1 MSTPHTRAKPSCRH
15 CGAPLLDQRSTESG
29 FCCPGCSYVHRL
41 IGEHGLSDYYNYK
54 DATTPPADPAVF
66 QPRDYGWLESLQAE
80 TEKAGQTR
88 CELLLSV
95 QGISCAGCVW
105 LIERLYQEEP
115 GALDVVVSPQS
126 GELRLRWQR
135 GTLPLA
141 AFARKI
147 QAFGYLVGPP
157 GETGNDDESRGLV
170 RRIGLCTAFAMN
182 VMLFTLPVYFGMDAS
197 FEYARLF
204 STISVGFGTLSFLV
218 GGVYFLSRALAALRL
233 GEAHIDLPIA
243 IGVLGAYLGSLYG
256 WLSGEERYIYFD
268 FVSTFILL
276 MLIGRW
282 AQVAAVE
289 RNRRQ
294 LLRHQIKPPRVHV
307 PAPGGGTVEV
317 PPERLKTGDEFVL
330 LSGQASPVEARLLEG
345 AATMSLASINGESEP
360 RSFRAGEILPSGALN
375 IGLSPLRLEARQAW
389 SESLL
394 SRLLRPGERQGYRH
408 RFLERVIR
416 GYLIG
421 IFATATLGG
430 IGWWLATR
438 DVLHTGAVVVA
449 VLVVSCPCAIGL
461 SFPLAEEMAA
471 IALRRRGVYVRE
483 NDLWA
488 KLPRVRRII
497 FDKTGTLTLETPELV
512 NPEAL
517 RGLDAQARS
526 VLQLLVANSS
536 HPLSQSLLAELL
548 ALGTPAACEGV
559 VDEVIGQGLETKL
572 DGIQWMLGRPAW
584 ACAEAAGNDSNASDS
599 ATVVLSR
606 SGEALARF
614 RFSDRARPDAR
625 EEFEAL
631 EALGYELSILSGD
644 TPAKVAT
651 LATALGLPPERAL
664 GAQSPDAKAAWMQ
677 AMDRQDSLML
687 GDGANDS
694 LAFDRALCRGTPV
707 IHRGILEQ
715 RADFYY
721 LGKGIRGIRALFE
734 ADRIRLRTQRVIIAF
749 SIAYNLLTVGL
760 AVAGHMNP
768 LVAAILMP
776 LNSLLSLLIVSV
788 GMRPAFRI

>member
-1 MSTPHTRAKPSCRH
+1 MQSVPGTSASKKKPSCRH

-29 FCCPGCSYVHRL
+29 FCCPGCAYVYRL

-54 DATTPPADPAVF
+54 AAATPPADPAVF
-66 QPRDYGWLESLQAE
+66 QPRDYGWLDTLQAE
-80 TEKAGQTR
+80 TEKPDTAR

-105 LIERLYQEEP
+105 LIERLYQEET
-115 GALDVVVSPQS
+115 GAIDVVVSPQS

-135 GTLPLA
+135 GTLSLS

-147 QAFGYLVGPP
+147 QSFGYLIGPP
-157 GETGNDDESRGLV
+157 GETGTDDESRALV

-182 VMLFTLPVYFGMDAS
+182 VMLFTLPVYFGMDS
-197 FEYARLF
+197 GFEYARLF
-204 STISVGFGTLSFLV
+204 STISFGFGTLSFLV
-218 GGVYFLSRALAALRL
+218 GGIYFLSRAAQALRL

-256 WLSGEERYIYFD
+256 WLSGEERYVYFD

-294 LLRHQIKPPRVHV
+294 LLRHQIKPPRVHI
-307 PAPGGGTVEV
+307 PATGGGTTEV

-345 AATMSLASINGESEP
+345 EATMSLASINGESEP
-360 RSFRAGEILPSGALN
+360 RGFRAGEILPSGALN

-389 SESLL
+389 ADSLL

-421 IFATATLGG
+421 IFATALLGG
-430 IGWWLATR
+430 LGWWLATN
-438 DVLHTGAVVVA
+438 DVLRTGAVVVA

-488 KLPRVRRII
+488 KLPRVKRII

-517 RGLDAQARS
+517 ETLDQRS
-526 VLQLLVANSS
+526 RAVLQLLVANSS

-548 ALGTPAACEGV
+548 ATGTPAGCEGV
-559 VDEVIGQGLETKL
+559 VDEVIGQGLETRL
-572 DGIQWMLGRPAW
+572 EDGHWKLGRPAW
-584 ACAEAAGNDSNASDS
+584 SCPDSGTDAEAG
-599 ATVVLSR
+599 TVVLSLD
-606 SGEALARF
+606 GIAQVRF

-631 EALGYELSILSGD
+631 SSLGFELCILSGD
-644 TPAKVAT
+644 HPAKVNA
-651 LATALGLPPERAL
+651 LANDLGLPSERAL
-664 GAQSPDAKAAWMQ
+664 GAQSPDAKAAWLQ
-677 AMDRQDSLML
+677 AMDRQDTLML

-694 LAFDRALCRGTPV
+694 LAFDKALCRGTPV

-721 LGKGIRGIRALFE
+721 LGKGIRGIRALFQ
-734 ADRIRLRTQRVIIAF
+734 ADQIRQRTQRIIIGF
-749 SIAYNLLTVGL
+749 SITYNLLTVGL

-776 LNSLLSLLIVSV
+776 LNSLLSLLIVTA